1 MEMEPESEV
10 VRRSLKTLKLT
21 LVCFNFS
28 NEVIKVL
35 NLEGELSLYCVVG
48 DKLPVI

>member
-10 VRRSLKTLKLT
+10 VRRSLKTLT